1 MKFAL
6 YAQRRAH
13 TNHYSLRKGDRGP
26 GAVLHVVIGFTICLI
41 ILSRNINV
49 EIFSLTQKSKVTH
62 SGGNFQKF
70 LCIVFII
77 MCAEIL
83 FGVCSSI
90 TVFIMTLHFG

>member
-1 MKFAL
+1 MSYTL
-6 YAQRRAH
+6 VPPQYLAQRRAH
-13 TNHYSLRKGDRGP
+13 TNHYLRKGDRVP

-49 EIFSLTQKSKVTH
+49 EIFSLTQKSKITH

-77 MCAEIL
+77 MCAKIL
-83 FGVCSSI
+83 GFVAVLQFLS
-90 TVFIMTLHFG
+90 